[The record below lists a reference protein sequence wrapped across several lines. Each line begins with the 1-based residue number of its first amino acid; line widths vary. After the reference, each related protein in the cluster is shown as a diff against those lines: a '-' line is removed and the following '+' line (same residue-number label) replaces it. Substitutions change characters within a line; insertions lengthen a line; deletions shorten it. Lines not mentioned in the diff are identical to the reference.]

1 MAVMTGGLLDMQRRS
16 QDPYTQALQDAF
28 AGVQGGFTGPTEASF
43 QSQRVSPQEE
53 ESAYQT
59 GFAGLP
65 GAVESAYAP
74 TQAAGFGEVPESRL
88 SGYFDLAQPYMFGQ
102 GMEQINAQLAEAGFA
117 PSGTGGIGPQAE
129 MAGRLRS
136 QLGVQ
141 QANAL
146 LRNAMTGAAARTQGA
161 MGRAGAVSGTARDI
175 GASRYRA
182 LTVPN
187 VSRVSGTRAGER
199 GAGAVVQQRNPWETA
214 FANAGGG
221 EAGGQRA
228 GQQAGPM
235 GAAPTP
241 WSGGGGGGGAWS
253 GASTTPAS
261 GSWVSWGMPSGGVG
275 GAYDQYRTGERADYT
290 AGGSSYYGIP
300 AGYELPAE
308 AGPPEYSDVQQQ
320 PLSEYVQAEQRRNY
334 QRDPGT
340 GKVSYSP
347 YTGGS
352 QYVTGG
358 W

>member
-53 ESAYQT
+53 ASAYQT

-65 GAVESAYAP
+65 GAVENAWAS
-74 TQAAGFGEVPESRL
+74 TQAAGFGEVPESRV

-117 PSGTGGIGPQAE
+117 PSGTGGVGPQAE
-129 MAGRLRS
+129 MATRLRS
-136 QLGVQ
+136 ALGVQ

-199 GAGAVVQQRNPWETA
+199 GAGAVVQQRSPWETA
-214 FANAGGG
+214 FANAGGSAG
-221 EAGGQRA
+221 QTPQGQQPKGAPKAPDKPPSPWAFGGGWAGGQY
-228 GQQAGPM
+228 PSD
-235 GAAPTP
+235 P
-241 WSGGGGGGGAWS
+241 
-253 GASTTPAS
+253 S
-261 GSWVSWGMPSGGVG
+261 GSTVSWGMPSGGVG
-275 GAYDQYRTGERADYT
+275 GAYDQYRAGERADYT
-290 AGGSSYYGIP
+290 TGDSGYYDIP
-300 AGYELPAE
+300 SE
-308 AGPPEYSDVQQQ
+308 AGPPEYSDVQ
-320 PLSEYVQAEQRRNY
+320 RRNV
-334 QRDPGT
+334 RVPNIGDWTPT
-340 GKVSYSP
+340 H
-347 YTGGS
+347 
-352 QYVTGG
+352 QYRTY
-358 W
+358 